1 MNMKYARP
9 YEQTLRAQQ
18 AWETGARLLE
28 VAEGLFA
35 REPFDRVGLEAVARA
50 AGVTVPTVQRRFGN
64 KEGLFLAC
72 VDAIRARVQAQR
84 PTPLASDRRAAI
96 RQLVDHY
103 EAEGRMIWNFLRQ
116 EDDVPALK
124 DGMAEARRFHRSW
137 VEAAFGSGDDRR
149 TDALVAATDFFIWKL
164 LRLDLG
170 RDRED
175 VEHTMV
181 RLVDAITGGC

>member
-1 MNMKYARP
+1 MKPARH
-9 YEQTLRAQQ
+9 YEQTLRAQK
-18 AWETGARLLE
+18 AWETEVRLLE
-28 VAEGLFA
+28 AAEGLFA

-72 VDAIRARVQAQR
+72 VDVIRARVLAQR
-84 PTPLASDRRAAI
+84 PAPVACDRRGAVH
-96 RQLVDHY
+96 QLIDHY
-103 EAEGRMIWNFLRQ
+103 EAEGRMLWNLLRQ

-124 DGMAEARRFHRSW
+124 EGLAEARRFHRAW
-137 VEAAFGSGDDRR
+137 VEAAFGGGDDRR

-170 RDRED
+170 REREE
-175 VEHTMV
+175 VEQTMV
-181 RLVDAITGGC
+181 RLVDAIAGGV